1 MKNYEETKHLIKKSI
16 LPIEHSKRQIGW
28 LGYFAMWVGM
38 VVMIVAYSFG
48 ATAIASYPAEIALL
62 TIFAGYLGMGAIML
76 LSADIG
82 TEHGLSFAVYL
93 RAPFGIFGTHFPVV
107 SRGIVAA
114 AWFGVQT
121 YLGALALNGI
131 SEYFIGFDNWIV
143 WYAVFAIVQVANT
156 AAGIRAV
163 EIFASFAAP
172 ILIGISVWMYFYL
185 DDMIRLEGNNLWT
198 FAGEANTPLLVIFM
212 ANFSLWSALAVDIPN
227 ITRFLKVEKGERS
240 FFKRN
245 KNIFAAQLIALPI
258 CSTFLALIGAA
269 AFVAT
274 GNWNPIEIIQ
284 QNETGITLIL
294 LLGLITLAQWST
306 NNAANLIPAAL
317 AFVNAFAPRLN
328 YPVAVVLAGIV
339 GTLAMPW
346 LILNYLFEFLGY
358 YGGAL
363 SAVAGVMFCDYYIIR
378 KRRLNIPDIFSEHGQ
393 FRFYSGMNPAGL
405 IAWVVAGGLAI
416 WHLEYAYLIG
426 LPLGAVIYFVLMKFW
441 ICNKFEQKEITSGFS
456 DNYLATTVN
465 KEWVYTS
472 DNKFELRTII

>member
-1 MKNYEETKHLIKKSI
+1 MDVCWRG
-16 LPIEHSKRQIGW
+16 EHTS
-28 LGYFAMWVGM
+28 
-38 VVMIVAYSFG
+38 
-48 ATAIASYPAEIALL
+48 
-62 TIFAGYLGMGAIML
+62 
-76 LSADIG
+76 
-82 TEHGLSFAVYL
+82 
-93 RAPFGIFGTHFPVV
+93 
-107 SRGIVAA
+107 
-114 AWFGVQT
+114 
-121 YLGALALNGI
+121 
-131 SEYFIGFDNWIV
+131 
-143 WYAVFAIVQVANT
+143 
-156 AAGIRAV
+156 
-163 EIFASFAAP
+163 
-172 ILIGISVWMYFYL
+172 
-185 DDMIRLEGNNLWT
+185 
-198 FAGEANTPLLVIFM
+198 LVIFM

>member
-1 MKNYEETKHLIKKSI
+1 MSSHKSVNHLIKKEILSI
-16 LPIEHSKRQIGW
+16 RHEQRNIGW
-28 LGYFAMWVGM
+28 LGYFALWIGM
-38 VVMIVAYSFG
+38 VTMIVAYSFG
-48 ATAIASYPAEIALL
+48 ATAIASYPADIALL
-62 TIFAGYLGMGAIML
+62 TIFFGYLGMGAIML

-131 SEYFIGFDNWIV
+131 SEYFFGFDNWIV
-143 WYAVFAIVQVANT
+143 WYAIFAVVQVANT

-163 EIFASFAAP
+163 EIFAAFAAP
-172 ILIGISVWMYFYL
+172 VLIAISVWMYFYL
-185 DDMIRLEGNNLWT
+185 DNLIALEGANLWT
-198 FAGEANTPLLVIFM
+198 FAGEENTPLLVIFM

-227 ITRFLKVEKGERS
+227 ITRYLRVEKGQKS
-240 FFKRN
+240 FFSRN
-245 KNIFAAQLIALPI
+245 RNVFAAQLIALPVV
-258 CSTFLALIGAA
+258 STFLALIGAA

-284 QNETGITLIL
+284 QNGTGITLVM

-317 AFVNAFAPRLN
+317 AFVNAFAPRLS
-328 YPVAVVLAGIV
+328 YPLAVVLAGIV

-346 LILNYLFEFLGY
+346 ALLNYLFEFLGY

-378 KRRLNIPDIFSEHGQ
+378 KRRLNVPDIYNENGQ
-393 FRFYSGMNPAGL
+393 FKFYKGINPAGM
-405 IAWVVAGGLAI
+405 IAWVISGGLAI
-416 WHLEYAYLIG
+416 WFLEYAYLVG
-426 LPLGAVIYFVLMKFW
+426 LPLGAVIYYVLMKHW

-456 DNYLATTVN
+456 DSYLATSVG
-465 KEWVYTS
+465 KEWAYS
-472 DNKFELRTII
+472 DDAGFQLKNIN